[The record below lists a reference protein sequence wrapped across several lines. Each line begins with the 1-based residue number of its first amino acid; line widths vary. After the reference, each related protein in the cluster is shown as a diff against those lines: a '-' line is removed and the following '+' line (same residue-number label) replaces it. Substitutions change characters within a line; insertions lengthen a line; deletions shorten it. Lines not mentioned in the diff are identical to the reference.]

1 MGDARSK
8 LASDETARMFR
19 ISRRV
24 LIENVWQFLQELALA
39 RFPFERNRSNDKKS
53 RQIKMLERVLIAKVC
68 QLLRNSL

>member
-1 MGDARSK
+1 MGDARSN

-24 LIENVWQFLQELALA
+24 LIENVWRYLQELALA